1 MSGPLKKLEQQVTLQ
16 QAGRAEADIVLR
28 LLRAAA
34 AWMEAQGIR
43 QWRTSQFT
51 EEEVARY
58 FDERLVYL
66 ARVGGEPAGMFT
78 LQFGDELYWTERN
91 DPRYVYL
98 HRLAVAGPYRGC
110 GLGTKLLE
118 LAALLA
124 DERGCAGLRLD
135 TAAHNV
141 KLNRY
146 YQSLGFR
153 FQGIRDFGGGRMA
166 NLYELE
172 RDEDPDAILL
182 RYFTEEDAER
192 LIAAS
197 RPIPADPDE
206 AVQDLPFPA
215 GQLELIAYLKGA
227 NDTTLLDKKFIFSAV
242 HRRSGQVIGH
252 LALTGVQHG
261 GGSAEVAG
269 LFVTPDSR
277 GKGYGGRMLSEA
289 IRIGFDALKLRQLYT
304 KISPLDSG
312 TVQLFSGLDFKASG
326 QLDAMDGAEQADDQG
341 MLTEYILKR

>member
-1 MSGPLKKLEQQVTLQ
+1 MRGQKKKLEEQITLQ

-34 AWMEAQGIR
+34 DWMEAQGIR
-43 QWRTSQFT
+43 QWRTAQFT

-66 ARVGGEPAGMFT
+66 ARVSGEPAGMFT
-78 LQFGDELYWTERN
+78 LQFSDELYWAERN
-91 DPRYVYL
+91 DPRYAYL
-98 HRLAVAGPYRGC
+98 HRLAVAGPYRGA

-118 LAALLA
+118 LAASLA
-124 DERGCAGLRLD
+124 DDRGCAGLRLD

-182 RYFTEEDAER
+182 RYFTEKDAGR

-197 RPIPADPDE
+197 RPTPAQPDE
-206 AVQDLPFPA
+206 AVPALPLPA
-215 GQLELIAYLKGA
+215 GYQELQAYLKGA
-227 NDTTLLDKKFIFSAV
+227 NDTTNLDRLIYCAV

-269 LFVTPDSR
+269 LFVAPDSR
-277 GKGYGGRMLSEA
+277 GKGYGGRMLTEA
-289 IRIGFDALKLRQLYT
+289 IRIGFDALKLTHLRAR
-304 KISPLDSG
+304 ISPLDTG
-312 TVQLFSGLDFKASG
+312 TVRLFNGLGFKESG
-326 QLDAMDGAEQADDQG
+326 QPAAMDAAEQADDSG
-341 MLTEYILKR
+341 GLTEYSLKR

>member
-1 MSGPLKKLEQQVTLQ
+1 MSGHMKKLEQQVTLL
-16 QAGRAEADIVLR
+16 QAGRAEADTVLR
-28 LLRAAA
+28 LLKAAA
-34 AWMEAQGIR
+34 DWMEAQGIR
-43 QWRTSQFT
+43 QWRTAQFT

-66 ARVGGEPAGMFT
+66 ARIAGEPAGMFT
-78 LQFGDELYWTERN
+78 LQSGDELYWAERN
-91 DPRYVYL
+91 DPRYAYL
-98 HRLAVAGPYRGC
+98 HRLAVAGPYRGA

-118 LAALLA
+118 LAASLA
-124 DERGCAGLRLD
+124 EERGCTGLRLD

-182 RYFTEEDAER
+182 RYFTEKDAEQ

-197 RPIPADPDE
+197 VATPVQPDD
-206 AVQDLPFPA
+206 AVSALPFPA
-215 GQLELIAYLKGA
+215 GYQELQAYLKDA
-227 NDTTLLDKKFIFSAV
+227 NDTTKLDRLIYSAV

-252 LALTGVQHG
+252 LALTGIQRG
-261 GGSAEVAG
+261 GGSAEVTG
-269 LFVTPDSR
+269 LFVAPDSR
-277 GKGYGGRMLSEA
+277 GKGYGGRMLAEA
-289 IRIGFDALKLRQLYT
+289 IRTGLDALKLIQLRAR
-304 KISPLDSG
+304 ISPLDFG
-312 TVQLFSGLDFKASG
+312 TVRLFSGAGFKASG
-326 QLDAMDGAEQADDQG
+326 QPAAMGGTEQADEQG
-341 MLTEYILKR
+341 MLTEYNLHR